1 MNLDERITSSV
12 QWARPDDVMQKIQA
26 KQEILKSFGQSIL
39 EKTET
44 GLNLKP
50 HTSSANHLVRHGT
63 EVEASR
69 PAVSK
74 KRVASGIKSQ
84 PSDSPIAGE
93 LQAAPSVEEN
103 TNTVEESS
111 TAATGTGGGEDCQAK
126 SSPGF
131 ALIGAGSNEMVQGK
145 GVAGVGHTAFLAAVW
160 MLRARKDLGS
170 WIRGLFIGPPF
181 EEKLKYGVHSVSLF
195 VRGKWRVYTID
206 DCLPVDAEFNFI
218 FTSASDPTH
227 LWAALLEK
235 AVAKSF
241 GSYSEMGSASPLLIL
256 QRLTGGVGET
266 IRWAPAIDSG
276 AGGPASVASQGIK
289 RRESV
294 IDSLQSILRTLAQQ
308 FGRGVV
314 SKEEYV
320 SRRNQV
326 LVVS

>member
-1 MNLDERITSSV
+1 
-12 QWARPDDVMQKIQA
+12 MQKIQA

-84 PSDSPIAGE
+84 PSDSIAGE

-111 TAATGTGGGEDCQAK
+111 TAAAGTGGGEDCRAK
-126 SSPGF
+126 SSAGF

-170 WIRGLFIGPPF
+170 WIRGLFIG
-181 EEKLKYGVHSVSLF
+181 YQA
-195 VRGKWRVYTID
+195 VR
-206 DCLPVDAEFNFI
+206 
-218 FTSASDPTH
+218 
-227 LWAALLEK
+227 
-235 AVAKSF
+235 
-241 GSYSEMGSASPLLIL
+241 
-256 QRLTGGVGET
+256 
-266 IRWAPAIDSG
+266 
-276 AGGPASVASQGIK
+276 
-289 RRESV
+289 
-294 IDSLQSILRTLAQQ
+294 
-308 FGRGVV
+308 
-314 SKEEYV
+314 
-320 SRRNQV
+320 SRRT
-326 LVVS
+326 